1 MSGAA
6 FAPKASGVAK
16 FRALLIRLMAVLLF
30 MQSGVA
36 AAHCLQGLAQVGD
49 AIEICS
55 VDGVR
60 VIHLDAEGNPL
71 PDQAPV
77 SHDGG
82 FCPVCHG
89 MPAIDLPAPPMLASP
104 AWAGEAI
111 IWHSAGEARLLPPA
125 RAPPYPTRAPPSVT
139 A

>member
-1 MSGAA
+1 MSGRA
-6 FAPKASGVAK
+6 FPPKASGVAK
-16 FRALLIRLMAVLLF
+16 SRALLIRLMAALLF
-30 MQSGVA
+30 WQSGVA
-36 AAHCLQGLAQVGD
+36 VAHCLSGLTHGGD

-55 VDGVR
+55 IDGVK
-60 VIHLDAEGNPL
+60 VIHLDEQGNPL

-89 MPAIDLPAPPMLASP
+89 MPAVDLPEPPTLAMP
-104 AWAGEAI
+104 AWAGEPIA
-111 IWHSAGEARLLPPA
+111 WHAAGEVRLLPPA
-125 RAPPYPTRAPPSVT
+125 RAQPYPTRAPPSLT